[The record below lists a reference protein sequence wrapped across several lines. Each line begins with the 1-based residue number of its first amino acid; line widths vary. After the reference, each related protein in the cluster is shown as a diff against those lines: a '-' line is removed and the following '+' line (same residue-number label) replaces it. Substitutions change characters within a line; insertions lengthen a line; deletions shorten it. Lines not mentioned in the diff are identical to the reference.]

1 MEEISFHA
9 SLPDIQSMLSIGKS
23 GARLKID
30 VPDSDLAQVLKL
42 TLWRERLLEVTV
54 KAVEE

>member
-54 KAVEE
+54 RVVEG